1 MKKISVVCFDN
12 GKATVRTSDISI
24 NNENLATE
32 LEIDFSGTENASLNK
47 WVDITVGSV
56 SVRYDLGVEEI
67 PTLDLTYAVSFAGE
81 MIITPFVYDGT
92 TKVKY
97 KTDFGIIIKIQVE
110 AGTADAIAR
119 DDYIFELKEQV
130 DATLYYSATDFAS
143 VTRVTGKIYAV
154 YNESTGIITWYYGAI
169 GV

>member
-12 GKATVRTSDISI
+12 GKATVQTTDVSI
-24 NNENLATE
+24 NNENNATE

-47 WVDITVGSV
+47 WVDIVIGSV

-67 PTLDLTYAVSFAGE
+67 PTLDLTYAVTFAGE
-81 MIITPFVYDGT
+81 MTITPFVYDGA
-92 TKVKY
+92 TKIKY
-97 KTDFGIIIKIQVE
+97 KTDFGVIIVSQAE
-110 AGTADAIAR
+110 AGDSDAVTR

-130 DATLYYSATDFAS
+130 DATLYYSETDFAS
-143 VTRVTGKIYAV
+143 ITRASGKVYAV